1 MQKNGKFKGIL
12 QKNWYPQHGGYN
24 FFSGKAHF
32 CVFPW
37 NLNNIFLSNC
47 IIMNYIFTGLGKG
60 TYKLHILHKGNK
72 EWFEVQDLHV
82 KEILPPMITLSESYI
97 QVKSF

>member
-1 MQKNGKFKGIL
+1 
-12 QKNWYPQHGGYN
+12 
-24 FFSGKAHF
+24 
-32 CVFPW
+32 
-37 NLNNIFLSNC
+37 
-47 IIMNYIFTGLGKG
+47 MNYIFTGLGKG

-97 QVKSF
+97 QVKSFNWKLKRFFMVFLLFVLY

>member
-1 MQKNGKFKGIL
+1 
-12 QKNWYPQHGGYN
+12 
-24 FFSGKAHF
+24 
-32 CVFPW
+32 
-37 NLNNIFLSNC
+37 
-47 IIMNYIFTGLGKG
+47 MNYIFTGLGKG

-97 QVKSF
+97 QVISF